1 MTQEELKKE
10 YDKYDTPIM
19 FDALKEGVESQI
31 VQTEVY
37 KGVYY
42 EIFPYS
48 FQRVGMRKGKPVKLS
63 NRLKSTNNLY
73 FYGFNEKKQIVEVRE
88 GCEIENQFDY
98 QFLSYYDVYIKSL
111 AYDGDKELMNIS
123 FYNLNKSQQI
133 ESIQSVGCF
142 GAEEEEYFYDDNG
155 RLHKIKVRQFHSAGE
170 EGATLFY
177 TIKYYPDGS
186 LDSIIKSTS
195 MYEEVVYTEKKK

>member
-111 AYDGDKELMNIS
+111 AYATYHCHHKNI
-123 FYNLNKSQQI
+123 LLPPHQ
-133 ESIQSVGCF
+133 SIQQTVYSLFVGI
-142 GAEEEEYFYDDNG
+142 YSSY
-155 RLHKIKVRQFHSAGE
+155 R
-170 EGATLFY
+170 
-177 TIKYYPDGS
+177 S
-186 LDSIIKSTS
+186 LYS
-195 MYEEVVYTEKKK
+195 